1 MKTMNVKVDYKAV
14 EVAIENVRE
23 AAGKLAELA
32 DSFCMWHI
40 ALEAHSLLTDLDL
53 IQLRMEERKF

>member
-1 MKTMNVKVDYKAV
+1 
-14 EVAIENVRE
+14 
-23 AAGKLAELA
+23 LAELA
-32 DSFCMWHI
+32 DSFCMWNI